1 MESRP
6 SPLQPM
12 LQNPERRHSISNS
25 IEQMFYTCPFEI
37 KRDLSSV
44 PPMEAKL
51 SLQSMKFGASFR
63 PDSPQD
69 VKQWVKTAEQL
80 GYARAQIAD
89 SSAIYRELW
98 VSVTVAAMST
108 NTVMTGP
115 WVTNPITRHPVVTAS
130 SAATVDELAPGR
142 VSIGIATGDSAIYNL
157 GRKAATIN
165 DLKEYILAVQELL
178 ERGTTEYKGRHV
190 KLPWAKRHI
199 PIYIAAHGSK
209 SLFLAGEVG
218 DGVIVG
224 TGNSR
229 DVVEQSLEVLDK
241 GARSRGRTVND
252 LDIWWAAG
260 YNALDDSEES
270 EHPSGGH
277 ATAAHFLS
285 RHTLEGKFIPD
296 KYKAGIKKLG
306 DSYDMTTHGKNVA
319 EKQKYYQE
327 IAEESGV
334 AGYLTE
340 RFGCFTGN
348 VDHCMSKLKEMADMG
363 ITQFTSSI
371 PGPDRPGHLQKW
383 HDLIMSKIQ

>member
-1 MESRP
+1 MN
-6 SPLQPM
+6 
-12 LQNPERRHSISNS
+12 LQN
-25 IEQMFYTCPFEI
+25 
-37 KRDLSSV
+37 V
-44 PPMEAKL
+44 
-51 SLQSMKFGASFR
+51 KFGASFR

-69 VKQWVKTAEQL
+69 VKHWATTAENL
-80 GYARAQIAD
+80 GYTRANIAD

-98 VSVTVAAMST
+98 VSVTVAAMNT
-108 NTVMTGP
+108 NTVITGP
-115 WVTNPITRHPVVTAS
+115 WVTNPVTRHPVITAS

-165 DLKEYILAVQELL
+165 DLREYILAVQELL
-178 ERGTTEYKGRHV
+178 ETGTAEYKGRQV
-190 KLPWAKRHI
+190 KLPWAKKHI
-199 PIYIAAHGSK
+199 PIYVAAHGSK

-229 DVVEQSLEVLDK
+229 DVVEQSLAVLDK
-241 GARSRGRTVND
+241 GARSRGRTVDD

-260 YNALDDSEES
+260 YNASDDSEES
-270 EHPSGGH
+270 EPARGGY

-319 EKQKYYQE
+319 EQQKYYQQ
-327 IAEESGV
+327 IAEEAGV
-334 AGYLTE
+334 ADYLAE

-348 VDHCMSKLKEMADMG
+348 VEQCLAKLNEMVSMG

-371 PGPDRPGHLQKW
+371 PGPDRPKHLQKW
-383 HDLIMSKIQ
+383 HDLIMREIQ